1 MTIGIFLCSFLIL
14 KKARQINL
22 GFEEM
27 IVVMAISLGAALFG
41 AGLLYVLVSYPS
53 EVLLDKIVNGEFDFL
68 SEIGSVYYGGLIG
81 GILGAIVAL
90 RWQKLDVKKV
100 EQCVVPFLPLG
111 HSIGRLGC
119 LLAGCCYGFEYTGP
133 LAVRSAFVIGKTLF
147 PIQGVEALLNL
158 KIMAILLLYIRK
170 NRPSYHILALYLIL
184 YSIVRF
190 SLEFFRGDLIRG
202 SFLFLSTSQWISVI
216 LLLVGIVVLCRK
228 QEQ

>member
-81 GILGAIVAL
+81 GI
-90 RWQKLDVKKV
+90 
-100 EQCVVPFLPLG
+100 
-111 HSIGRLGC
+111 
-119 LLAGCCYGFEYTGP
+119 
-133 LAVRSAFVIGKTLF
+133 
-147 PIQGVEALLNL
+147 
-158 KIMAILLLYIRK
+158 
-170 NRPSYHILALYLIL
+170 
-184 YSIVRF
+184 
-190 SLEFFRGDLIRG
+190 
-202 SFLFLSTSQWISVI
+202 
-216 LLLVGIVVLCRK
+216 
-228 QEQ
+228 